1 MNKPYPGLDILC
13 YTKIGQNL
21 MLLCFVKDFAFVEQ
35 YKYQITVF
43 AKAYY
48 AKFVSLLICIKI
60 KFMLLI
66 QCFDLNNNNAIFP
79 VSVSFKCPSVF
90 LPVVLMF
97 VLALRQPRYPDLA
110 SAACL
115 CCSLFS
121 LQHLLSLASHWPKL
135 LRLAW
140 VIYKSWRLSGQL
152 KVHTGSERQNKFL
165 ATFHV
170 FYLVLNFVYIFTIN
184 RAMKNTIRRWL
195 HPTLVETHRAKC
207 DCFHQLVGV
216 RSHLIFKI
224 FDGPFYET
232 NLLSHCIYFL
242 N

>member
-43 AKAYY
+43 ANAYY

-110 SAACL
+110 SAARL
-115 CCSLFS
+115 CCSLVS
-121 LQHLLSLASHWPKL
+121 LQHLCPWPLIGPSCCASLGLFIKAGVCQDNSKYILEVKDKTNSWQLS
-135 LRLAW
+135 
-140 VIYKSWRLSGQL
+140 
-152 KVHTGSERQNKFL
+152 
-165 ATFHV
+165 
-170 FYLVLNFVYIFTIN
+170 
-184 RAMKNTIRRWL
+184 M
-195 HPTLVETHRAKC
+195 
-207 DCFHQLVGV
+207 
-216 RSHLIFKI
+216 
-224 FDGPFYET
+224 
-232 NLLSHCIYFL
+232 YFI
-242 N
+242 